1 MIHTYDTNDHK
12 VQVVYV
18 YIYICVCISYMYFN
32 YVYAYIYTYKY
43 TYTYICREGVNENG
57 NLHIARDLFEWFQL
71 YLHLKYVHF

>member
-1 MIHTYDTNDHK
+1 MCIFIY
-12 VQVVYV
+12 VYV
-18 YIYICVCISYMYFN
+18 YHICTLIMYMH
-32 YVYAYIYTYKY
+32 IYTYKY